1 MRGGAGGCVSTG
13 EGVYQQTVVRIGR
26 WLRRSLK
33 VDTFSDLRDLLVDF
47 FGRYAVVRKSLKR
60 IQFLLSYF
68 LGLESHM

>member
-1 MRGGAGGCVSTG
+1 MGL
-13 EGVYQQTVVRIGR
+13 EDVYQQVRVCINRLVLLVRIGR
-26 WLRRSLK
+26 WLRRSLQ

-60 IQFLLSYF
+60 IQFLFCSF